1 MDNIEAIVIR
11 HDEQLKVQEKSISE
25 CKKEIADVKTITQV
39 IYSFSEK
46 MTQLVEQMKEM
57 KTDSL
62 QMKKDIQSLK
72 DEPLQDYKSTK
83 RKVIDTVVTTIVG
96 ALVGGAIALAVMYIK
111 MS

>member
-11 HDEQLKVQEKSISE
+11 HDEQLKVHEKDITE
-25 CKKEIADVKTITQV
+25 CKKELSDVKTITQV

-57 KTDSL
+57 KTDSI

-83 RKVIDTVVTTIVG
+83 RKVIDTIVTTIVG